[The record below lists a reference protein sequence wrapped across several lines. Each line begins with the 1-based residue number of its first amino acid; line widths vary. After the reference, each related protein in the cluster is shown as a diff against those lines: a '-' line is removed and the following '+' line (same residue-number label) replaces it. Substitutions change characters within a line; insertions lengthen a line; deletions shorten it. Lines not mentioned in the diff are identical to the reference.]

1 MMAAGSLL
9 SFSLTP
15 SLYPKLK
22 AKIRAV
28 PALRIQ
34 KHAVLDGDAANSSI
48 MCRGGLLRYLQ
59 TNASEAEVQMLRQL
73 EEFLSWD

>member
-1 MMAAGSLL
+1 MMAAGSHL

-34 KHAVLDGDAANSSI
+34 KHAALDGDAANSSI
-48 MCRGGLLRYLQ
+48 IVSGRIAQIL
-59 TNASEAEVQMLRQL
+59 A
-73 EEFLSWD
+73 D